1 MMRFFLFLF
10 VALFYTSQSSALLG
24 GVRGIQKAAKMDG
37 KNRELSLTGIRSGGP
52 AVFAAPDGNNGN
64 KYGSKLDRAL
74 GWYNYQLEKRPMVTK
89 VVSSGLIGALSDV
102 LTQMYLQR
110 NLKGGLAA
118 LDLRRIAVFSSV
130 CALYFAP
137 VIDAWFGF
145 LSRIRFP
152 KHWSDTGKAVGMVA
166 IDQTVGAALVTS
178 GFFYAFELVRGCY

>member
-24 GVRGIQKAAKMDG
+24 GVRPIQKAVKVAG
-37 KNRELSLTGIRSGGP
+37 NNRDFSLTGIRSGGP
-52 AVFAAPDGNNGN
+52 AVFAAPDSNINN
-64 KYGSKLDRAL
+64 KRGSKLDQAL

-89 VVSSGLIGALSDV
+89 VVSSGLIGALSDI
-102 LTQMYLQR
+102 LTQLYLQR

-118 LDLRRIAVFSSV
+118 LDLRRVAVFTSV

-152 KHWSDTGKAVGMVA
+152 KQFSDTGKAVGMVA
-166 IDQTVGAALVTS
+166 IDQTLGAALVTS
-178 GFFYAFELVRGCY
+178 GFFYAFELVRRSC